1 MFFNDAIA
9 SSKFLSSLKM
19 TNIKAVLK
27 RGTKSFKENYR
38 PISILPLVSENFE
51 RIIMIIFYR
60 NISADLEKSM
70 VHNTAYC

>member
-9 SSKFLSSLKM
+9 SSTFLSSLKM

-27 RGTKSFKENYR
+27 RGTKSFKESYI
-38 PISILPLVSENFE
+38 PISILPLVSKNFE

-60 NISADLEKSM
+60 NISANLEKSM
-70 VHNTAYC
+70 VHNIAYC